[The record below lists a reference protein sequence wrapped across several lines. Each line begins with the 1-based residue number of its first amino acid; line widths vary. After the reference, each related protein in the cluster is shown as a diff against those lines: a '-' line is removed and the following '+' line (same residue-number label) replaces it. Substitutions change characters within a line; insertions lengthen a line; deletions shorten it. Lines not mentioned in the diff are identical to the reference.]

1 MGRGESRAIDD
12 VAAFLRQARRFTSQ
26 TVVELEQF
34 SSSWNAAT
42 HRAVSSRSHAAVN
55 GAAELVDEMRARDE
69 ELKAVSEELTQQIE
83 TLQRSCAL
91 LERERAKYV
100 DLFEHAPDAY
110 VVTTLGGTVHEAN
123 VAARVLFGVEWGF
136 LTGRPLI
143 SFVARQDTRAF
154 RAFLHA
160 SQAADERRTDVPRAL
175 TLRVRPRGQSVFV
188 VTARVAIV
196 RSGVGRPIAL
206 RWMLRR
212 LDRGEVTAGGK
223 LANGELARL
232 LADDLG
238 KPLTPIL
245 EWSRALREG
254 TVRDDEER
262 RQALHWIEES
272 ASAQRRMLD
281 DLTELAELS
290 CDAEGGDSDAVDLA
304 ERASVTVAE
313 IAKVEPTRLELR
325 SSRPEATHV
334 RVDVARIDRAI
345 ELLVR
350 RGLEGTPQ
358 HAGAVRVGVTNQGEY
373 GVVEID
379 APECARI
386 PCGWS
391 LRAAIVASIVEAH
404 SGELILYDAH
414 PSARVLLPRLRE

>member
-1 MGRGESRAIDD
+1 
-12 VAAFLRQARRFTSQ
+12 VTAFLRQARRFTSQ
-26 TVVELEQF
+26 TAIELEQF

-42 HRAVSSRSHAAVN
+42 HRVSSSLSNEAADGSVN
-55 GAAELVDEMRARDE
+55 VIDEMRARDE
-69 ELKAVSEELTQQIE
+69 ELKAVSEELSQQIE
-83 TLQRSCAL
+83 TLQRSCVL

-123 VAARVLFGVEWGF
+123 VAARVLFGVESGF

-154 RAFLHA
+154 RAFLHE
-160 SQAADERRTDVPRAL
+160 SQAADIRRPAAARAL

-196 RSGVGRPIAL
+196 RSGAGRPIAL

-238 KPLTPIL
+238 RPLTPIL

-254 TVRDDEER
+254 AVRDDEER
-262 RQALHWIEES
+262 RQALRWIEES

-290 CDAEGGDSDAVDLA
+290 CDAEGGDSGVVDLA
-304 ERASVTVAE
+304 ERAAAVIAA
-313 IAKVEPTRLELR
+313 IAKVEPMRLELR
-325 SSRPEATHV
+325 SSGPEAPHV
-334 RVDVARIDRAI
+334 RVDAARIDRAL

-350 RGLEGTPQ
+350 RGLDGTPQ
-358 HAGAVRVGVTNQGEY
+358 RAGAVRVAVSSQGEHA
-373 GVVEID
+373 VVEIE
-379 APECARI
+379 APECART
-386 PCGWS
+386 PHGWT
-391 LRAAIVASIVEAH
+391 LRSAIVASIVEAE
-404 SGELILYDAH
+404 SGELILNDAN
-414 PSARVLLPRLRE
+414 PSARVLLPRLRG